1 MKGAAVNS
9 SLPFASEA
17 ASAVR
22 KVSDFIHDNPELG
35 YKEFQASAKLKELLR
50 SWGFRIEENVCGLET
65 AFKAYWES
73 TDDKNIPVFCFMG
86 EYDALAGLGHGCGH
100 NLIAAA
106 SLFAAYAAKRMIET
120 DRIPARICYIG
131 TPAEEGLGGKVK
143 LVAGGAFQDIA
154 AGVIA
159 HPLDHTSPDFGCL
172 SVARAYID
180 FYGRASH
187 AAFAPE
193 EGINAL
199 DALVAFYDGILE
211 WKKTI
216 TERQR
221 VHGIFTKGGDAANII
236 PDHTQAFFYI
246 RAGNESEIGLM
257 KQRLESIAS
266 GAAAKTGCRT
276 AVNWVS
282 AYKGMVFNKS
292 LNDEF
297 IRGWRK
303 YGVELKETNGT
314 EGRGSTD
321 TGDVSYVIPC
331 AHYYFGVTGGIPAAL
346 HTVEFREFAK
356 TDEAFEAA
364 MKTGSIMAQVCLR
377 YFTDKTFREA
387 VHRDFETAEK

>member
-1 MKGAAVNS
+1 MEKFLAIAA
-9 SLPFASEA
+9 EA
-17 ASAVR
+17 APEIR
-22 KVSDFIHDNPELG
+22 KVSDFIHDHPETG
-35 YKEFQASAKLKELLR
+35 YKEFLAAEKLRNLLK
-50 SWGFRIEENVCGLET
+50 SWGFRVEENTCGLET
-65 AFKAYWES
+65 AFKAYAETVADAS
-73 TDDKNIPVFCFMG
+73 VPVFCFMA

-100 NLIAAA
+100 NLIASAA
-106 SLFAAYAAKRMIET
+106 LFGAYVAKRIIEQENL
-120 DRIPARICYIG
+120 PARICCIG

-143 LVAGGAFQDIA
+143 LVEGGAFRDIS

-199 DALVAFYDGILE
+199 DALTAFYDGILE
-211 WKKTI
+211 WKKSI

-236 PDHTQAFFYI
+236 PDHTQAFFYV
-246 RAGNESEIGLM
+246 RAGNETEIAGM
-257 KQRLESIAS
+257 KRKLESIAAE
-266 GAAAKTGCRT
+266 AAEKTRCRNT
-276 AVNWVS
+276 VNWVS

-292 LNDEF
+292 LNDEY
-297 IRGWRK
+297 IRAWRDL
-303 YGVELKETNGT
+303 GVELSETNGT

-331 AHYYFGVTGGIPAAL
+331 AHYYFGITQGVSTPL
-346 HTVEFREFAK
+346 HTVEFRESAK
-356 TDEAFEAA
+356 TDAAFDAA
-364 MKTGSIMAQVCLR
+364 LRTGSVMARVCLR
-377 YFTDKTFREA
+377 YFKDASFRES
-387 VHRDFETAEK
+387 VRRDFMNAEK

>member
-1 MKGAAVNS
+1 MKGAAVKS
-9 SLPFASEA
+9 SLSFASEA

-35 YKEFQASAKLKELLR
+35 YQEFQASAKLKELLR
-50 SWGFRIEENVCGLET
+50 SWGFRVEENVCGLET

-73 TDDKNIPVFCFMG
+73 TDDKNIPTFCFMG

-120 DRIPARICYIG
+120 ERIPARICYIG

-193 EGINAL
+193 EGINAR

-221 VHGIFTKGGDAANII
+221 HFHERRRRGEHHSGS
-236 PDHTQAFFYI
+236 HT
-246 RAGNESEIGLM
+246 G
-257 KQRLESIAS
+257 
-266 GAAAKTGCRT
+266 
-276 AVNWVS
+276 
-282 AYKGMVFNKS
+282 VF
-292 LNDEF
+292 LCP
-297 IRGWRK
+297 RRK
-303 YGVELKETNGT
+303 
-314 EGRGSTD
+314 
-321 TGDVSYVIPC
+321 
-331 AHYYFGVTGGIPAAL
+331 
-346 HTVEFREFAK
+346 
-356 TDEAFEAA
+356 
-364 MKTGSIMAQVCLR
+364 
-377 YFTDKTFREA
+377 
-387 VHRDFETAEK
+387 

>member
-1 MKGAAVNS
+1 MNRFLSIAG
-9 SLPFASEA
+9 EA

-22 KVSDFIHDNPELG
+22 EVSDFIHSHPETG
-35 YKEFQASAKLKELLR
+35 YREFLAAEKLKNLLK
-50 SWGFRIEENVCGLET
+50 SWGFRVEENLCGLET
-65 AFKAYWES
+65 AFKACAGTAS
-73 TDDKNIPVFCFMG
+73 GSSVPAFCFMA

-106 SLFAAYAAKRMIET
+106 ALFGAYAAKRMIEE
-120 DRIPARICYIG
+120 DGIPARICCLG

-143 LVAGGAFQDIA
+143 LVEGGAFRDLS

-159 HPLDHTSPDFGCL
+159 HPLDHTTPDFGCL

-193 EGINAL
+193 KGINAL
-199 DALVAFYDGILE
+199 DALTAFYNGILE

-236 PDHTQAFFYI
+236 PDHAQAFFYV
-246 RAGNESEIGLM
+246 RAGNETEIMPM
-257 KQRLESIAS
+257 KRKLEAL
-266 GAAAKTGCRT
+266 AAAAAAETGCRC

-282 AYKGMVFNKS
+282 AYKSMVFNKS
-292 LNDEF
+292 LNDEY
-297 IRGWRK
+297 IRAWSDS
-303 YGVELKETNGT
+303 GVTLRETDGT

-321 TGDVSYVIPC
+321 TGDVSHVIPC
-331 AHYYFGVTGGIPAAL
+331 AHYYFGITNGVAMPL
-346 HTVEFREFAK
+346 HTAEFREAAG
-356 TDEAFEAA
+356 TDAAFEAA
-364 MKTGSIMAQVCLR
+364 MKTGSILARICLR
-377 YFTDKTFREA
+377 YFTDRTFRET
-387 VHRDFETAEK
+387 VHRDFALAEK